1 MKDPKIVD
9 WAKVLV
15 DAYRLG
21 CRDVQFIGGE
31 PTYKTSLVQY
41 ISTARKLG
49 YTFIEVFT
57 NLTLISEALANQFRK
72 HEIHVA
78 TSFYSPSKEVHD
90 AVTGVKGSFDR
101 TVGGIR
107 RVLDKKIPLRVGIIS
122 MGTNQNQNDT
132 KDCIEFLVE
141 MGVDRNKIGVDHT
154 RPVGRGSGLVKLERV
169 EETVCGQCWKGK
181 LAVSW
186 DGACYPCIFSR
197 EVMLGRFTGSNL
209 GEILHSAQ
217 LKQFRKK
224 IFDHSAAVASATAA
238 QDLFAELLA
247 IFSGSTTPNSMQ
259 A

>member
-1 MKDPKIVD
+1 VKDPKIVD

-31 PTYKTSLVQY
+31 PTYNTSLVQY

-72 HEIHVA
+72 HEINIA

-107 RVLDKKIPLRVGIIS
+107 RVLDMKIPLRVGIIS
-122 MGTNQNQNDT
+122 MGTNQNGT
-132 KDCIEFLVE
+132 RDCIEFLTG

-154 RPVGRGSGLVKLERV
+154 RPVGRGGSLVKLERV

-247 IFSGSTTPNSMQ
+247 IFSGPTTPNSMQ